1 MPLYETVFIAR
12 QDVSGA
18 QVETMT
24 ADYTTIITG
33 LGGSVPK
40 AEQWG
45 LRNLTY
51 RIAKN
56 RKGHYV
62 LMNIDA
68 PAAAIAEM
76 ERQMRINEDVLR
88 YMTIKVDAHETEPS
102 AILRAKSSEGR
113 VGGPRGDRPERGER
127 MDRGDRPDRGERPAR
142 ADRAPAE

>member
-68 PAAAIAEM
+68 PAAAILEM

-88 YMTIKVDAHETEPS
+88 YMTIKVETHETEPS
-102 AILRAKSSEGR
+102 AILRAKSTEGR
-113 VGGPRGDRPERGER
+113 IGGPRGDRPERGER

-142 ADRAPAE
+142 AERAPAE